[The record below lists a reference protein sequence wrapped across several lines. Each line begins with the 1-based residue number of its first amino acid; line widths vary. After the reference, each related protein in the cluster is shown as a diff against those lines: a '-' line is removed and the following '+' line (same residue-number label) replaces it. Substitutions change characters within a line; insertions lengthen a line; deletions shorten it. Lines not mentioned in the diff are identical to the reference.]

1 MHKVEFTFVIA
12 SLVTAFVAGIAALFA
27 PCCITVLL
35 PTYLG
40 SIFRQKRT
48 VVAMTLV
55 FFLGLLAV
63 FLPLGLGFAS
73 IGTLFSKNHD
83 WIFIIGGLF
92 LLLLGASILLG
103 LHFSIP
109 FTKHPKTKIKGA
121 GSVFILG
128 IFSAVATL
136 CCAPVLAGVLAL
148 SILPGS
154 IFWGA
159 MYALS
164 YVAGMTAPL
173 LLIAMFL
180 DKSDFAKKFEIF
192 SKKVSYKIA
201 GREITISV
209 AELISGAMFLL
220 VGALIIYLAKAG
232 KLAMENSAF
241 QTSVNIF
248 MSKLTDSINGFLAIV
263 PLWIWITSAVV
274 LLAVA
279 SYAFFNYHSNKK
291 KARIKIE
298 KCEARKMAK
307 DPVCGMK
314 VDENKAVKIER
325 KGKIYYFCS
334 SSCQL
339 AFKKSPNQF
348 VK

>member
-1 MHKVEFTFVIA
+1 MEFTFIIA
-12 SLVTAFVAGIAALFA
+12 SLVTAFVAGLAALFA

-55 FFLGLLAV
+55 FFLGLLTV

-73 IGTLFSKNHD
+73 IGTLFSRNHD
-83 WIFIIGGLF
+83 WIFMIGGIF
-92 LLLLGASILLG
+92 LLLLGSSILLG

-128 IFSAVATL
+128 IFSAFATL

-159 MYALS
+159 MYSLA
-164 YVAGMTAPL
+164 YVVGMILPL

-192 SKKVSYKIA
+192 SKRVSYKIA
-201 GREITISV
+201 GREIDISV
-209 AELISGAMFLL
+209 AEMISGAMFLL
-220 VGALIIYLAKAG
+220 IGVLIIYLAKAG
-232 KLAMENSAF
+232 KIAMENSSF

-248 MSKLTDSINGFLAIV
+248 MSKLTDSINNFLAMASFWVWMI
-263 PLWIWITSAVV
+263 PAVI
-274 LLAVA
+274 LLAA
-279 SYAFFNYHSNKK
+279 
-291 KARIKIE
+291 I
-298 KCEARKMAK
+298 
-307 DPVCGMK
+307 
-314 VDENKAVKIER
+314 
-325 KGKIYYFCS
+325 IYYY
-334 SSCQL
+334 
-339 AFKKSPNQF
+339 KKYKYS
-348 VK
+348 KK

>member
-1 MHKVEFTFVIA
+1 MEFTFIIA
-12 SLVTAFVAGIAALFA
+12 SLVTAFVAGLAALFA

-55 FFLGLLAV
+55 FFLGLLTV

-73 IGTLFSKNHD
+73 IGTLFSRNHD
-83 WIFIIGGLF
+83 WIFMIGGIF
-92 LLLLGASILLG
+92 LLLLGSSILLG

-128 IFSAVATL
+128 IFSAFATL
-136 CCAPVLAGVLAL
+136 CSAPVLAGVLAL

-159 MYALS
+159 MYSLA
-164 YVAGMTAPL
+164 YVVGMILPL

-192 SKKVSYKIA
+192 SKRVSYKIA
-201 GREITISV
+201 GREIDISV
-209 AELISGAMFLL
+209 AEMISGAMFLL
-220 VGALIIYLAKAG
+220 IGVLIIYLAKAG
-232 KLAMENSAF
+232 KIAMENSSF

-248 MSKLTDSINGFLAIV
+248 MSKLTDSINNFLAMASFWVWMI
-263 PLWIWITSAVV
+263 PAVI
-274 LLAVA
+274 LLAA
-279 SYAFFNYHSNKK
+279 
-291 KARIKIE
+291 I
-298 KCEARKMAK
+298 
-307 DPVCGMK
+307 
-314 VDENKAVKIER
+314 
-325 KGKIYYFCS
+325 IYYY
-334 SSCQL
+334 
-339 AFKKSPNQF
+339 KKYKYS
-348 VK
+348 KK

>member
-1 MHKVEFTFVIA
+1 MEFTFIIA
-12 SLVTAFVAGIAALFA
+12 SLVTAFVAGLAALFA

-55 FFLGLLAV
+55 FFLGLLTV

-73 IGTLFSKNHD
+73 IGTLFSRNHD
-83 WIFIIGGLF
+83 WIFIIGGIF

-128 IFSAVATL
+128 IFSAFATL

-159 MYALS
+159 MYSLA
-164 YVAGMTAPL
+164 YVVGMILPL

-192 SKKVSYKIA
+192 SKRVSYKIA
-201 GREITISV
+201 GREIDILV
-209 AELISGAMFLL
+209 AEMISGAMFLL
-220 VGALIIYLAKAG
+220 IGVLIIYLAKAG
-232 KLAMENSAF
+232 KIAMENSSF

-248 MSKLTDSINGFLAIV
+248 MSKLTDSINNFLAMASFWVWMI
-263 PLWIWITSAVV
+263 PAVI
-274 LLAVA
+274 LLAA
-279 SYAFFNYHSNKK
+279 
-291 KARIKIE
+291 I
-298 KCEARKMAK
+298 
-307 DPVCGMK
+307 
-314 VDENKAVKIER
+314 
-325 KGKIYYFCS
+325 IYYY
-334 SSCQL
+334 
-339 AFKKSPNQF
+339 KKY
-348 VK
+348 KYAKK